1 MKKIYNNLTVENLI
15 KTNWFN
21 QFDEMQKFE
30 IEVGIRSNVD
40 VFRYTKKE
48 FDVNQMRIIRMGLEA
63 NLDTAVYVKKK
74 LTWEQMEQIFMG
86 LFNSFKK
93 CRRM

>member
-1 MKKIYNNLTVENLI
+1 MKKIYNNLNIENLV

-30 IEVGIRSNVD
+30 IETGIRSKVD
-40 VFRYTKKE
+40 VFKYAKKE

-63 NLDTAVYVKKK
+63 NLDTDTINLLKSNKISRIYITF
-74 LTWEQMEQIFMG
+74 LH
-86 LFNSFKK
+86 LYFK
-93 CRRM
+93 